1 MLPIMSQTLLWARL
15 WITCWVIGSVA
26 FPSLATAQSP
36 ISWRESIPK
45 TAVAVVRV
53 APAESWLEAPAVEQL
68 RSLEGWKKLWRTPQ
82 LLQANA
88 VLGVAE
94 LGLGMS
100 TEEFLKGVS
109 HGGMS
114 GWVDLASGGAAI
126 QGWARDATWLQEQ
139 VDRLSGVIAQ
149 QTGGKP
155 EVREYREATAMQL
168 GGMIFVHR
176 QGRWL
181 ATGDKELAKRWVDQQ
196 MDDPGAAWEGP
207 ADLPENWKGT
217 SDPAAS
223 NENSPA
229 ALISLWIDLETLR
242 DNGVANELL
251 GGKANDFNAELLLG
265 GIMAVL
271 NRAPHASADLRW
283 DGARLR
289 LDWQTPYDRQWADP
303 DRLYSVG
310 EPTPE
315 GSALPL
321 LEVPDSLASL
331 SVYRDLS
338 QMWLRSGDLFG
349 QEVNDQLAQADTT
362 LSTLFSGKDFG
373 EEILGALQPQLRLVV
388 APKKFPEGQP
398 IPSVQ
403 LPAFAIVGE
412 LEEPER
418 MRKDFRRIF
427 QSLIGFLN
435 VAGAQEGQPQL
446 DMELGGEPQNP
457 LVTASY
463 VPATDREAS
472 ETAPIQYNFR
482 PTLAFANQAMIL
494 SSDLDL
500 ATQLQRRLL
509 EGTGGPSGTPGDNL
523 LVEAKATP
531 LLEVLQ
537 ANRESIIA
545 QNMLENGNTRQQAE
559 GEWNLLAMGLSCFR
573 GAGLRLAFDDL
584 YRGTL
589 WVELAGQDDS
599 PTR

>member
-1 MLPIMSQTLLWARL
+1 MLPIMSRTARRTKL
-15 WITCWVIGSVA
+15 WIACWVIGSVA
-26 FPSLATAQSP
+26 FPSQGTAQSP
-36 ISWRESIPK
+36 ISWRDSIPK
-45 TAVAVVRV
+45 TAVAVVRI
-53 APAESWLEAPAVEQL
+53 APAGSWLQAPAVEQL
-68 RSLEGWKKLWRTPQ
+68 RSSEGWKKLWRTPQ

-88 VLGVAE
+88 VLSVAE

-100 TEEFLKGVS
+100 TREFLEGLS
-109 HGGMS
+109 QGGLS

-126 QGWARDATWLQEQ
+126 QGWARNATWLEEQ

-149 QTGGKP
+149 QTGRKP
-155 EVREYREATAMQL
+155 ETRDYRDATAMQL
-168 GGMIFVHR
+168 GGLIFVRR

-196 MDDPGAAWEGP
+196 VDDPGATWEGP
-207 ADLPENWKGT
+207 ADLPEAWQGT
-217 SDPAAS
+217 GDPAAID
-223 NENSPA
+223 ENSSGT
-229 ALISLWIDLETLR
+229 LISLWIDLESLR
-242 DNGVANELL
+242 ENGVADDLL
-251 GGKANDFNAELLLG
+251 GGKAKDFNAELLLG
-265 GIMAVL
+265 GILAVL
-271 NRAPHASADLRW
+271 NRAPHALADLRW
-283 DGARLR
+283 DRTRLR

-310 EPTPE
+310 DPTPE
-315 GSALPL
+315 GSARPL
-321 LEVPDSLASL
+321 LELPDSLASL
-331 SVYRDLS
+331 SIYRDLS

-373 EEILGALQPQLRLVV
+373 EEILGSLHPQLRLVV
-388 APKKFPEGQP
+388 VPKKFSEGQP
-398 IPSVQ
+398 VPSIQ
-403 LPAFAIVGE
+403 LPSFAIVGE
-412 LEEPER
+412 LKEPER

-446 DMELGGEPQNP
+446 DMELGGDPQNP
-457 LVTASY
+457 LVTAAY
-463 VPATDREAS
+463 VPATDRDALEP
-472 ETAPIQYNFR
+472 APIQYNFR

-509 EGTGGPSGTPGDNL
+509 EDSGEPSGTAGNNL
-523 LVEAKATP
+523 LVEAKTTP

-545 QNMLENGNTRQQAE
+545 QNMLEKGNTRQQAE

-589 WVELAGQDDS
+589 WLELAGEDES
-599 PTR
+599 PTP

>member
-1 MLPIMSQTLLWARL
+1 MAQTKLQPLLWIACCL
-15 WITCWVIGSVA
+15 ISAVA
-26 FPSLATAQSP
+26 SPSLGRTQSP
-36 ISWRESIPK
+36 IPWRESIPQ

-68 RSLEGWKKLWRTPQ
+68 RSSEGWKKLWRTPQ

-88 VLGVAE
+88 LLSVAE

-100 TEEFLKGVS
+100 TKEFLE
-109 HGGMS
+109 GMS
-114 GWVDLASGGAAI
+114 QGGLSGWIALASEGAAI
-126 QGWARDATWLQEQ
+126 QGWARNATWLEEQ
-139 VDRLSGVIAQ
+139 MDRLSGVIAQ
-149 QTGGKP
+149 QTGSKP
-155 EVREYREATAMQL
+155 ETREYREATAMQL
-168 GGMIFVHR
+168 GGLIFVR
-176 QGRWL
+176 REERWL

-196 MDDPGAAWEGP
+196 VDNAGAAWEGP
-207 ADLPENWKGT
+207 ADLPESWKGT
-217 SDPAAS
+217 GDPAAID
-223 NENSPA
+223 ENSPA
-229 ALISLWIDLETLR
+229 TLMSLWIDLETLR
-242 DNGVANELL
+242 ENGVANDLL
-251 GGKANDFNAELLLG
+251 GGKAKDFNAELLLG

-271 NRAPHASADLRW
+271 NQAPHASADLRW

-289 LDWQTPYDRQWADP
+289 LDWQSSYDRQWADP

-310 EPTPE
+310 DPTPE
-315 GSALPL
+315 GSAYPL
-321 LEVPDSLASL
+321 LEVPDSLATL
-331 SVYRDLS
+331 SIYRDLS

-388 APKKFPEGQP
+388 VPKKFPEGQP

-446 DMELGGEPQNP
+446 DMELGGDPQNP

-472 ETAPIQYNFR
+472 EPAPIQYNFR
-482 PTLAFANQAMIL
+482 PTLAFADQAMIL

-500 ATQLQRRLL
+500 ATQLQRQLL
-509 EGTGGPSGTPGDNL
+509 EGTEQSRGTAGDNL
-523 LVEAKATP
+523 LVQAKATP

-545 QNMLENGNTRQQAE
+545 QNMLEKGNNRQQAE
-559 GEWNLLAMGLSCFR
+559 GEWNLLELGLSCFR

-584 YRGTL
+584 YRGTF
-589 WVELAGQDDS
+589 WVDLAGKDDS
-599 PTR
+599 PTP